1 MPAHVPLSPFY
12 AIITC
17 LPWHRGAQVYII
29 ENPSM
34 KMIASSD
41 SSFMPLSNTTVG
53 DRIVATEARNDLM
66 RMSSRFL
73 NHSGFPDE
81 VVFVHNGYWL
91 QCRWFTD
98 KVGLDWRIVT
108 VQEIDCDP
116 GYKVGADNQTW
127 YVTLSEATLDSSM
140 FSLDTDDIAHGL

>member
-1 MPAHVPLSPFY
+1 
-12 AIITC
+12 
-17 LPWHRGAQVYII
+17 
-29 ENPSM
+29 M

-98 KVGLDWRIVT
+98 NSGLDWRVIT
-108 VQEIDCDP
+108 VQAIDCDP
-116 GYKVGADNQTW
+116 GFQ
-127 YVTLSEATLDSSM
+127 VTIALITHDHSCLLSLVRYPAGWPGQSDLCQVCVPIHLVWERQHVQVDL
-140 FSLDTDDIAHGL
+140 